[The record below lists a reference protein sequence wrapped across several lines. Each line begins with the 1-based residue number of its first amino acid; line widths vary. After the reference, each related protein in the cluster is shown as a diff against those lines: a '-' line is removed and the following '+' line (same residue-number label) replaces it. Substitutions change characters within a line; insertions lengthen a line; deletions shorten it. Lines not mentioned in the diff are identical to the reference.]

1 MSKDIALCYS
11 NNNTYPVDRNNQ
23 QELANFKQDNPHI
36 TGSSISIGTPFI
48 LRSEGSN
55 AKSSDWRK
63 ERPDLVCSF
72 DKIQSLS
79 QPVKKKIAL
88 MGSIYGGENLQG
100 LADFYQAELLPMIR
114 NESVGTVGAASTAF
128 NTRLSSFAKA
138 ANTLVEALEDVR
150 EGAKAKLPRKK
161 MTLLE
166 LRVRGLRRDFNNKF
180 QVEIEKYVVRA
191 KHKNRTT
198 FSDTERGIYKA
209 KSSKGIKPIQ
219 FTSTTAFQNLRAF
232 EKGANVLGRGLLIVD
247 AGVRVGKVHND
258 YLVGRNWQR
267 KAAVEATGFGFGA
280 AAGLIV
286 GAEIITTGL
295 SIAMLATPVGW
306 VFVIGSSLALGIL
319 AAKGGDALGQLA
331 AEKTYDLST
340 FLNRL

>member
-1 MSKDIALCYS
+1 M
-11 NNNTYPVDRNNQ
+11 
-23 QELANFKQDNPHI
+23 
-36 TGSSISIGTPFI
+36 
-48 LRSEGSN
+48 
-55 AKSSDWRK
+55 
-63 ERPDLVCSF
+63 
-72 DKIQSLS
+72 QSLPQS
-79 QPVKKKIAL
+79 VKKKIAL
-88 MGSIYGGENLQG
+88 MDSIYGSENLQG

-128 NTRLSSFAKA
+128 NTRLSSFANA

-150 EGAKAKLPRKK
+150 AGAKAKLPRKN

-166 LRVRGLRRDFNNKF
+166 LRVRGLRKDFNHKF

-191 KHKNRTT
+191 KHKNRTA

-232 EKGANVLGRGLLIVD
+232 EKGANVLGKGLLIVD

-258 YLVGRNWQR
+258 YVAGRNWQR
-267 KAAVEATGFGFGA
+267 KAAVEATGFGTGT

-286 GAEIITTGL
+286 GGNIIRAGL
-295 SIAMLATPVGW
+295 SIAMLSTPVGW
-306 VFVIGSSLALGIL
+306 VFVIGSSLVLGIL
-319 AAKGGDALGQLA
+319 AAKSGDELGQGLSGA
-331 AEKTYDLST
+331 LYDKSST
-340 FLNRL
+340 VNWF